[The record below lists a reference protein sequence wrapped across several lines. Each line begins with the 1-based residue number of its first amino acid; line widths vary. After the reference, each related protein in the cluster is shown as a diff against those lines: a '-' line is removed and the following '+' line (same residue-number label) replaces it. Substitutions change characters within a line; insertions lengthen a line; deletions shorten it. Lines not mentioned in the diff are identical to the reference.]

1 MISEDLQSKFP
12 QSLVLIFAPNM
23 ALQVDEALQ
32 PPHSSKCPTTPIY
45 IYLRGMVTCPAPFD
59 LLYSIHRLQQK
70 DYELG
75 CIGSNRSTI
84 ER

>member
-32 PPHSSKCPTTPIY
+32 PQKPSKCPTMPIY
-45 IYLRGMVTCPAPFD
+45 IHLGGDGDLRRP
-59 LLYSIHRLQQK
+59 
-70 DYELG
+70 
-75 CIGSNRSTI
+75 
-84 ER
+84 

>member
-1 MISEDLQSKFP
+1 M
-12 QSLVLIFAPNM
+12 N
-23 ALQVDEALQ
+23 LQ
-32 PPHSSKCPTTPIY
+32 PQKPSKCPTMPIY
-45 IYLRGMVTCPAPFD
+45 IHLGGMVTCPAPFD
-59 LLYSIHRLQQK
+59 LLYSIHILKEK